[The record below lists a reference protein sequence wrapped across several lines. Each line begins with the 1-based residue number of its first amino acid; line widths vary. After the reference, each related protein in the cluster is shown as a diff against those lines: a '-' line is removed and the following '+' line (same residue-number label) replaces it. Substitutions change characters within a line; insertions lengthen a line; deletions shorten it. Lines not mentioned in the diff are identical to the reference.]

1 MLAMRNKRLTSIFK
15 GAQPM
20 DPISSNAVKPGSFL
34 QPVKTP
40 EAAPNKDAQ
49 AVAKVA
55 SVPLPKSDVKASS
68 QDLKEAAETAMKDIQ
83 HFISSQASSVRISKD
98 HTSGHMVVQLVDPGT
113 GEVIRTL
120 PSEELLRLARSFEM
134 LGNKMVHQVA

>member
-1 MLAMRNKRLTSIFK
+1 MEQVT
-15 GAQPM
+15 
-20 DPISSNAVKPGSFL
+20 SNAVKLGSFL
-34 QPVKTP
+34 PNLKTT
-40 EAAPNKDAQ
+40 ESAPNKDAE

-68 QDLKEAAETAMKDIQ
+68 QDLKEAAENAMKDIQ
-83 HFISSQASSVRISKD
+83 HFISSQASSVRITKD
-98 HTSGHMVVQLVDPGT
+98 ETSGHMVVKLVDPNT

>member
-1 MLAMRNKRLTSIFK
+1 
-15 GAQPM
+15 M
-20 DPISSNAVKPGSFL
+20 DAISKNAVNLGSML
-34 QPVKTP
+34 SNVK
-40 EAAPNKDAQ
+40 APIETAPTSDAK
-49 AVAKVA
+49 VVSKVA
-55 SVPLPKSDVKASS
+55 SVPLPTTNVKESS
-68 QDLKEAAETAMKDIQ
+68 QEVRDAAETAMKDIQ

-98 HTSGHMVVQLVDPGT
+98 ETSGHMIVQLVDPDT

>member
-1 MLAMRNKRLTSIFK
+1 
-15 GAQPM
+15 M
-20 DPISSNAVKPGSFL
+20 DPISANAVKPGSFV
-34 QPVKTP
+34 PNVKTP
-40 EAAPNKDAQ
+40 EPASNKDAE

-68 QDLKEAAETAMKDIQ
+68 QELKEAAETAMKDIQ
-83 HFISSQASSVRISKD
+83 HFISSQASSVRIAKD
-98 HTSGHMVVQLVDPGT
+98 ETSGHMVVKLVDPNT

>member
-1 MLAMRNKRLTSIFK
+1 MESIT
-15 GAQPM
+15 
-20 DPISSNAVKPGSFL
+20 SNAVKPGSFL
-34 QPVKTP
+34 PNIKTSEP
-40 EAAPNKDAQ
+40 AANKDAE

-83 HFISSQASSVRISKD
+83 HFISSQERSVRITKD
-98 HTSGHMVVQLVDPGT
+98 ETSGHMVVKLVDPST

-120 PSEELLRLARSFEM
+120 PSEELLRLARTFEM

>member
-1 MLAMRNKRLTSIFK
+1 
-15 GAQPM
+15 M
-20 DPISSNAVKPGSFL
+20 DAISSNAVNLGSML
-34 QPVKTP
+34 SNVRPPV
-40 EAAPNKDAQ
+40 EAANSSDAN
-49 AVAKVA
+49 AVSKVA
-55 SVPLPKSDVKASS
+55 SVPLPKTNVKESS
-68 QDLKEAAETAMKDIQ
+68 QELRDAAETAMKDIQ

-98 HTSGHMVVQLVDPGT
+98 NTSGHMVVQLVDPGT

>member
-1 MLAMRNKRLTSIFK
+1 MDAISNNVTNL
-15 GAQPM
+15 GALLPKVKQHIDVPE
-20 DPISSNAVKPGSFL
+20 ISDAKAVS
-34 QPVKTP
+34 
-40 EAAPNKDAQ
+40 
-49 AVAKVA
+49 KVA
-55 SVPLPKSDVKASS
+55 SVPLPKTNVKESS
-68 QDLKEAAETAMKDIQ
+68 QELRDTAEAAMKDIQ

-98 HTSGHMVVQLVDPGT
+98 ESSGHMVVQLVDPDS

>member
-1 MLAMRNKRLTSIFK
+1 ME
-15 GAQPM
+15 
-20 DPISSNAVKPGSFL
+20 PITSNAVKVGAFL
-34 QPVKTP
+34 PNLRTS
-40 EAAPNKDAQ
+40 ETAPNPDAE

-83 HFISSQASSVRISKD
+83 HFISSQERSVRITKD
-98 HTSGHMVVQLVDPGT
+98 DSTGHMIVKLVDPNT

-120 PSEELLRLARSFEM
+120 PSEELLRLARTFEM

>member
-1 MLAMRNKRLTSIFK
+1 
-15 GAQPM
+15 M
-20 DPISSNAVKPGSFL
+20 DPISANAVKPESFV
-34 QPVKTP
+34 PNVKASEP
-40 EAAPNKDAQ
+40 ASNKDAEV
-49 AVAKVA
+49 VAKVA

-68 QDLKEAAETAMKDIQ
+68 QELKEAADTAMKDIQ
-83 HFISSQASSVRISKD
+83 HFISSQASSVRITKD
-98 HTSGHMVVQLVDPGT
+98 ETSGHMVVKLVDPNT